1 MCSRI
6 FFNLKVLKSVRSNI
20 YHGNGKYPYCTQL
33 LHFFLTVKRIDYKFD
48 VDPIN
53 SMQFPYAIS
62 ISLFNCPHSFVSFN
76 QAHVG
81 YDFSICDCFIVC
93 VEKITAV
100 PWFKKIYIVNSSYP
114 LYMRVHYLQWLKNV
128 IQICYYSFIL
138 EKKAR
143 QKNLSITWSVFSMIR
158 YFFCGLGLIFNTL
171 SLTLFGKGKSIFIT
185 SIARLPWHLWMFST
199 LV

>member
-53 SMQFPYAIS
+53 SMQFPYTIS

-93 VEKITAV
+93 VEK
-100 PWFKKIYIVNSSYP
+100 NHCSP
-114 LYMRVHYLQWLKNV
+114 LILKNLYCK
-128 IQICYYSFIL
+128 QFIPIIYEGTL
-138 EKKAR
+138 SSVTQKCHSNLLLFFYFRKKAR

-185 SIARLPWHLWMFST
+185 SIARLP
-199 LV
+199 